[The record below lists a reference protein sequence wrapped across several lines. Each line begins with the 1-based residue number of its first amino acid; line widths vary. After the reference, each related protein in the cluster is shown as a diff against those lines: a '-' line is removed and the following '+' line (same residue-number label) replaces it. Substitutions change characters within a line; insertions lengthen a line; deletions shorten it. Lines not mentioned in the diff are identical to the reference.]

1 MARKDILKGLL
12 NPTPTP
18 PAADAAARPAPAA
31 EAPADRPADPVP
43 VAPRS
48 TKGAIGAVSRSIADL
63 KARSVIE
70 IDPQMIEA
78 GGVQDRLETDPEEDD
93 ALARSIA
100 EYGQQVPV
108 LVRPH
113 PEKEGRY
120 QIVYGRRRVLAMR
133 SLNLPVKALVR
144 DLDDTQLIMA
154 QGQENTARRDLS
166 FIEKVNFARQMD
178 EAGYS
183 RKVICD
189 ALSIDKTL
197 ISRMMSIAVRI
208 PAEVIA
214 RIGSAHGIG
223 RDRWMEFANLIE
235 ETNVDED
242 WLIAMLSASQD
253 ITGEGRVEFLID
265 WMNRKLSGA
274 KAAEPASPVKPLAPG
289 PKPVARRMLKS
300 TEGEPLGEARQMR
313 NALVLRLSLQAT
325 RGFEDWLVQELPRLH
340 AAWRADHE
348 DQA

>member
-12 NPTPTP
+12 NPGPDTPVSPRKTP
-18 PAADAAARPAPAA
+18 ESGSEGPAPL
-31 EAPADRPADPVP
+31 
-43 VAPRS
+43 PRS

-70 IDPQMIEA
+70 IDPMLIDA
-78 GGVQDRLETDPEEDD
+78 GGLQDRLESDPQDD
-93 ALARSIA
+93 MALAQSIA

-113 PEKEGRY
+113 PEQEGRY

-133 SLNLPVKALVR
+133 DLNLPVKALVR

-166 FIEKVNFARQMD
+166 FIEKVNFARQME

-197 ISRMMSIAVRI
+197 ISRMLSVAERI
-208 PAEVIA
+208 PPGIIA
-214 RIGSAHGIG
+214 RIGSAHGVG
-223 RDRWMEFANLIE
+223 RDRWMEFAQLIE
-235 ETNVDED
+235 TAGVDEEG
-242 WLIAMLSASQD
+242 LIAMLGACPADS
-253 ITGEGRVEFLID
+253 GEGRFDYLHD
-265 WMNRKLSGA
+265 WMTRRSGLA
-274 KAAEPASPVKPLAPG
+274 EAAPPAPPKPLAPG
-289 PKPVARRMLKS
+289 PKPAARTLQG
-300 TEGEPLGEARQMR
+300 EAGEPLGEARSMR
-313 NALVLRLSLQAT
+313 RALVLRLSLEAT
-325 RGFEDWLVQELPRLH
+325 QGFEEWLVNELPRLH
-340 AAWRADHE
+340 ADWRAGRKTD
-348 DQA
+348 